1 MSLSIVFFNCRG
13 LGGIEKR
20 WDVLNCIKQKK
31 SICLLQDTHLFL
43 LPGKSNAKC
52 TVILFNNN
60 NKYAILHQYSD
71 EDGNLL
77 ILEINA
83 FNKYDFML
91 NIYGPK
97 RDTSNFYCST
107 SDHLSAFNGEFVIM
121 AGNFNLCR
129 NLH

>member
-1 MSLSIVFFNCRG
+1 MMSTNRWGLS
-13 LGGIEKR
+13 GGFE
-20 WDVLNCIKQKK
+20 
-31 SICLLQDTHLFL
+31 LFL

-52 TVILFNNN
+52 TAILFNNN
-60 NKYAILHQYSD
+60 NKYAILHQHSD

-97 RDTSNFYCST
+97 RNTSNFYCST
-107 SDHLSAFNGEFVIM
+107 SDHLSAFNGEFLIM
-121 AGNFNLCR
+121 AGNFNLVQEPALDYFNYNNANNPESR
-129 NLH
+129 KALLSLKE